1 MMVLSPPCP
10 PMPPPTPPDFS
21 ICLRRP
27 AMLWGWYEQSS
38 VGCALRRLAVC
49 ALAPILEA
57 SVLKR
62 RAMRRTGFGTNR
74 SFRVPRW
81 LDYRLPAPDQPS
93 FVRWTREVRR
103 LGLGWPRIGPILWV
117 TRAYG
122 SRARRISL
130 TLPADLSNSSG
141 LRNDIAS
148 GWICGQERCEF
159 ASFLLCPICRP
170 KLLKEFS
177 FDDGQHRS
185 NYTPWAYRRRGQLF
199 AFTRETH
206 PTVSEQLSVEK
217 PILLGWS
224 GCRF

>member
-1 MMVLSPPCP
+1 
-10 PMPPPTPPDFS
+10 
-21 ICLRRP
+21 
-27 AMLWGWYEQSS
+27 
-38 VGCALRRLAVC
+38 
-49 ALAPILEA
+49 
-57 SVLKR
+57 
-62 RAMRRTGFGTNR
+62 MRRTGFGTNR

-185 NYTPWAYRRRGQLF
+185 NYTLWAYRRRGQLF
-199 AFTRETH
+199 TFARETH
-206 PTVSEQLSVEK
+206 PTVSEQLLVERAVVRK
-217 PILLGWS
+217 AQGS
-224 GCRF
+224 GSLRFTYLVGARRFFDLNEPKQSCVLMLRDWGPRLDSG